1 VNIYI
6 PIEVKVR
13 ELEGRTLLALAA
25 AERGHQVILGSKKET
40 LLSAVNGELPPGI
53 VHMKSLTPSE
63 QMLDQLTKMQSF
75 GHLVTSQDEESGLLD
90 ESYEKF
96 AKIRYSEESINLASG
111 VFGWGEHDVEC
122 LQKIYPSQSKKIL
135 ATGSPRVDF
144 WRTDFENY
152 FHKDSKLEQWKDKPY
167 LLVVSNF
174 GSVIRANKI
183 WNVMARLRE
192 AGYFDRDPEMELF
205 EYEYSGYMLQLIG
218 HFVKM
223 IRKVAETYPDVN
235 ILIRPHPVE
244 AEDAWDKMVGSY
256 PNVHVFRDGTI
267 SSWIRGATGIIHNGC
282 TSALEAAVSGVPRI
296 AYRPIPSP
304 FEREI
309 PNQLSR
315 EAFTM
320 DELLEKVD
328 HLLNQNSSR
337 AEIQH
342 DKEADQKLRERL
354 VNVNGAL
361 AADRIVDYWEAIGS
375 ENQLK
380 NTPLEKASTGNNTT
394 NSRNVAQN
402 PSLIRKI
409 RSIASNVKQLLTEFG
424 KDTANDIPIR
434 DDGQLLDNS
443 FKFNSYSDSEFE
455 HILTNLQQTL
465 DRFQDIEYKRISNRA
480 ILISGKKQSRK
491 T

>member
-1 VNIYI
+1 
-6 PIEVKVR
+6 
-13 ELEGRTLLALAA
+13 
-25 AERGHQVILGSKKET
+25 
-40 LLSAVNGELPPGI
+40 
-53 VHMKSLTPSE
+53 
-63 QMLDQLTKMQSF
+63 
-75 GHLVTSQDEESGLLD
+75 
-90 ESYEKF
+90 
-96 AKIRYSEESINLASG
+96 
-111 VFGWGEHDVEC
+111 
-122 LQKIYPSQSKKIL
+122 
-135 ATGSPRVDF
+135 
-144 WRTDFENY
+144 
-152 FHKDSKLEQWKDKPY
+152 
-167 LLVVSNF
+167 
-174 GSVIRANKI
+174 
-183 WNVMARLRE
+183 
-192 AGYFDRDPEMELF
+192 
-205 EYEYSGYMLQLIG
+205 
-218 HFVKM
+218 
-223 IRKVAETYPDVN
+223 
-235 ILIRPHPVE
+235 
-244 AEDAWDKMVGSY
+244 
-256 PNVHVFRDGTI
+256 
-267 SSWIRGATGIIHNGC
+267 
-282 TSALEAAVSGVPRI
+282 
-296 AYRPIPSP
+296 
-304 FEREI
+304 
-309 PNQLSR
+309 
-315 EAFTM
+315 M

>member
-1 VNIYI
+1 MNIYI

-25 AERGHQVILGSKKET
+25 AERGHQVIIGSKKET
-40 LLSAVNGELPPGI
+40 LLSAVNGDLPPGI

-63 QMLDQLTKMQSF
+63 QMLEQLTKMRSM
-75 GHLVTSQDEESGLLD
+75 GHFVTSQDEESGLLD

-96 AKIRYSEESINLASG
+96 AKIRYSEESIKLASG
-111 VFGWGEHDVEC
+111 VFGWGEHDVDC
-122 LQKIYPSQSKKIL
+122 LQKVYPSEANKII

-144 WRTDFENY
+144 WRPDFEKY
-152 FHKDSKLEQWKDKPY
+152 FHQDSKIEQWKDKPY

-174 GSVIRANKI
+174 GSVIRSNKI

-244 AEDAWDKMVGSY
+244 AEDAWDKMIGSY
-256 PNVHVFRDGTI
+256 PNVHVFREGTI

-296 AYRPIPSP
+296 AYRPIPSS

-328 HLLNQNSSR
+328 HLLNQTSSK

-342 DKEADQKLRERL
+342 DKEADQKLRQRL

-361 AADRIVDYWEAIGS
+361 AADRIVDYWETIGS
-375 ENQLK
+375 KNQLNNNPIDNYSPVS
-380 NTPLEKASTGNNTT
+380 NTVSGRKVVQNASM
-394 NSRNVAQN
+394 V
-402 PSLIRKI
+402 RKI
-409 RSIASNVKQLLTEFG
+409 RIIASNLKQLLTEFG
-424 KDTANDIPIR
+424 KNSGDGTPIR

-443 FKFNSYSDSEFE
+443 FKFNSYSDAEFE
-455 HILTNLQQTL
+455 HILSNLQQSL
-465 DRFQDIEYKRISNRA
+465 DRFHNIKYKRISNRA
-480 ILISGKKQSRK
+480 FLITSSK
-491 T
+491 

>member
-1 VNIYI
+1 MNIYI

-40 LLSAVNGELPPGI
+40 LLSAVNGDLPPGI

-63 QMLDQLTKMQSF
+63 QMLEQLEKMQSL
-75 GHLVTSQDEESGLLD
+75 GHFITSQDEESGLLD

-96 AKIRYSEESINLASG
+96 AKIRYSAESINLASG
-111 VFGWGEHDVEC
+111 VFGWGEHDVDC
-122 LQKIYPSQSKKIL
+122 LHKVYPTQSKKII

-144 WRTDFENY
+144 WRTDFGEY
-152 FHKDSKLEQWKDKPY
+152 FHKDTKIEQWKEKPY

-174 GSVIRANKI
+174 GSVIRSNKI

-192 AGYFDRDPEMELF
+192 AGYFDRDSEMELF

-223 IRKVAETYPDVN
+223 VRKVAETYPDVN

-244 AEDAWDKMVGSY
+244 AEDAWDKMIGPY

-267 SSWIRGATGIIHNGC
+267 SSWIRGATAIVHNGC

-320 DELLEKVD
+320 DELLEKID
-328 HLLNQNSSR
+328 HVLHHTSSK

-342 DKEADQKLRERL
+342 DKDADKKLRERL
-354 VNVNGAL
+354 VNVSGAL
-361 AADRIVDYWEAIGS
+361 AADRIVDFWEEIGRS
-375 ENQLK
+375 NQLVTSSIENFIRPSDK
-380 NTPLEKASTGNNTT
+380 ETVKAH
-394 NSRNVAQN
+394 RN
-402 PSLIRKI
+402 PSLLRKI
-409 RSIASNVKQLLTEFG
+409 RSIASNFKHLLTDSG
-424 KDTANDIPIR
+424 NDSVNSAPIR
-434 DDGQLLDNS
+434 VDGQLLDNS
-443 FKFNSYSDSEFE
+443 FKFNTYTHSEFDQ
-455 HILTNLQQTL
+455 ILNKLQFTL
-465 DRFQDIEYKRISNRA
+465 DRFHNIEYKRISNRA
-480 ILISGKKQSRK
+480 FLITSKK
-491 T
+491 